1 MPQIVGRDNQKG
13 IAHLVRQCLLL
24 VVSVLSLAACTAED
38 TSRTG
43 EDGLLLWTD
52 GAVAWDTDPSTVIV
66 MLYSPYTTAGLS
78 GAYDH
83 RYYVP
88 EAQVRG
94 DGRIIWV
101 RQEGQGR
108 RILEGRLTSE
118 QMEALLRRIVEAGF
132 FEWDVEYKTLG
143 GNSSPPMHLRVNL
156 EDRVHEV
163 SVHGGAPDAYYDLE
177 RELLNGAGA
186 SGYEFAPS
194 RGYLT
199 AEPFPGGVEAPQWPE
214 GARVTPDM
222 AMNGRYIDGEALA
235 FAWAILNRN
244 PTAPVYVRY
253 GGEVYIIMVQVPGV
267 SYFEP
272 PVPPD

>member
-1 MPQIVGRDNQKG
+1 MPQIVGRDDEKG
-13 IAHLVRQCLLL
+13 IAHLARRWVLL
-24 VVSVLSLAACTAED
+24 VVSLLSLAACTAED

-43 EDGLLLWTD
+43 EDMLLWTD
-52 GAVAWDTDPSTVIV
+52 GPVAWDTDPSTVIV
-66 MLYSPYTTAGLS
+66 KLYSPYTTAGLP

-88 EAQVRG
+88 EAQIWG
-94 DGRIIWV
+94 HGRIIWV
-101 RQEGQGR
+101 RQEGQRR
-108 RILEGRLTSE
+108 RILEGRLTAE
-118 QMEALLRRIVEAGF
+118 EMEALLRRFVKAGF
-132 FEWDVEYKTLG
+132 FEWNVEYQTLG
-143 GNSSPPMHLRVNL
+143 GNSSPPMCLRVNL
-156 EDRVHEV
+156 ADRVHKVCE
-163 SVHGGAPDAYYDLE
+163 HGGAPDAYYDLQ

-214 GARVTPDM
+214 EARVTPDM

-235 FAWAILNRN
+235 FAWATLNRN
-244 PTAPVYVRY
+244 PTAPVYVRC

-272 PVPPD
+272 PPPPD